1 MKNALYIALADLRRH
16 IKRRETIFW
25 VFAMPLAFFYFFGTV
40 AGGSG
45 SGERKQ
51 RIVLS
56 VGEEPGFLL
65 ERLETRLRERDLEVV
80 RAANAEEF
88 AAAGLRLAVPA
99 NFTEDVLGGHAAKLT
114 LGGQGEGLE
123 GDSSSLQVKRAA
135 YTVLADVI
143 ATSELDGKVT
153 LEGLEALDRRPRSLQ
168 LELSMAGDRRDIP
181 RGFEQTIPGT
191 MTMMTLLVML
201 TSGAIGLL
209 IERREGMLR
218 RLAFAPMTR
227 GEIVLGKWL
236 ANLGLGIVQLSWSVL
251 AGAVLFHVHWGSAL
265 PMISV
270 VLLCWAALGAS
281 LGLLSGGL
289 ARTEGQAIGLGVLF
303 SNLLAG
309 LGGCWWPIEI
319 TPKPMQWIGACL
331 PTGWTMDALH
341 KLVSFGLP
349 AWSVLPQI
357 GLLLA
362 ATAVVSFLAVRI
374 FRFD

>member
-1 MKNALYIALADLRRH
+1 MKNALYIALSDLRRH

-25 VFAMPLAFFYFFGTV
+25 VFAMPLVFFYFFGTV
-40 AGGSG
+40 AGGGG
-45 SGERKQ
+45 SGEKKQ

-88 AAAGLRLAVPA
+88 TAAGLRLAVPA
-99 NFTEDVLGGHAAKLT
+99 HFTENVLAGKAAKLT

-143 ATSELDGKVT
+143 ATSELSGKVT
-153 LEGLEALDRRPRSLQ
+153 LDEMQKLDQRPRSLGVAVS
-168 LELSMAGDRRDIP
+168 EAGDRREP
-181 RGFEQTIPGT
+181 PHGFEQTIPGT

-236 ANLGLGIVQLSWSVL
+236 ANLGLGIVQLSWSMI
-251 AGAVLFHVHWGSAL
+251 AGSLLFHVHWGPSL
-265 PMISV
+265 PMIAV

-281 LGLLSGGL
+281 LGLLSGTL
-289 ARTEGQAIGLGVLF
+289 ARTEGQAVGLGVLL

-319 TPKPMQWIGACL
+319 TPKPMQVIAACI

-349 AWSVLPQI
+349 AASVLPQV
-357 GLLLA
+357 GLLVGL
-362 ATAVVSFLAVRI
+362 TAIVSFIAVRL

>member
-40 AGGSG
+40 AGGSS

-56 VGEEPGFLL
+56 VGEDPGFLL
-65 ERLETRLRERDLEVV
+65 DRLEARLRERDLEVV
-80 RAANAEEF
+80 RAASAEEF
-88 AAAGLRLAVPA
+88 ASAGLRLAVPA
-99 NFTEDVLGGHAAKLT
+99 HFTLDVLAGKAAKLT

-143 ATSELDGKVT
+143 ATSELSGKVT
-153 LEGLEALDRRPRSLQ
+153 LEGLAALDQRPRSLS
-168 LELSMAGDRRDIP
+168 LKLSMAGDRRDIP
-181 RGFEQTIPGT
+181 QGFEQTIPGT

-236 ANLGLGIVQLSWSVL
+236 ANLGLGVVQLSWSML
-251 AGAVLFHVHWGSAL
+251 AGAVLFHVNWGPSL
-265 PMISV
+265 PMIAL

-281 LGLLSGGL
+281 LGLLSGTL

-319 TPKPMQWIGACL
+319 TPKPMQMIAACI

-349 AWSVLPQI
+349 AWSVLPQL
-357 GLLLA
+357 GLLVA
-362 ATAVVSFLAVRI
+362 MTAVVSLIAVRK